1 MDDKVYFA
9 AAGSYDPAA
18 VEAAVERLFGQ
29 LPAAA
34 AVGPGKKV
42 LLKPNL
48 LAKHGPDKAVTTHPE
63 VLRAVIRAVKR
74 RGADDLLV
82 ADSPGGPYTPA
93 LVKSI
98 YKASGLAAVCQEEQ
112 VPLYT
117 ACESAAAPA
126 AGGAAAKEFTLLRP
140 VLEADVLIDLPK
152 LKTHMMTGLSAATKN
167 LFGCIPGLQKAEW
180 HMRLPEKERFGEM
193 LVDLLETVKPAFAV
207 LDAVVAHEGDGPSGG
222 TPRPVGFVAAAGDLL
237 QMDLALCAM
246 VGLQPAQVPYLSA
259 AMRRGLCAERF
270 DPAKAAGEAELFA
283 PIDGFKL
290 PSSWG
295 SVDFA
300 DNAPRPIR
308 WAVPAVQRAIAP
320 RPVIDRAGC
329 IGCGQCATICPQ
341 KTVRL
346 EEGRARILPKRC
358 IRCFCCHE
366 ICPVGAIGTKR
377 FFIFQKL

>member
-18 VEAAVERLFGQ
+18 VEAAVERLFCQ

-207 LDAVVAHEGDGPSGG
+207 LDAGVAH
-222 TPRPVGFVAAAGDLL
+222 
-237 QMDLALCAM
+237 
-246 VGLQPAQVPYLSA
+246 
-259 AMRRGLCAERF
+259 
-270 DPAKAAGEAELFA
+270 
-283 PIDGFKL
+283 
-290 PSSWG
+290 
-295 SVDFA
+295 
-300 DNAPRPIR
+300 
-308 WAVPAVQRAIAP
+308 
-320 RPVIDRAGC
+320 
-329 IGCGQCATICPQ
+329 
-341 KTVRL
+341 
-346 EEGRARILPKRC
+346 
-358 IRCFCCHE
+358 
-366 ICPVGAIGTKR
+366 
-377 FFIFQKL
+377 